1 MEKKT
6 LYTETVKTGNR
17 TFYFDIKQTSNENNY
32 LTISSVTRKG
42 EEQERKQIVVFETEM
57 DQFSESFVR
66 TLLQLGKGKEAK
78 AYGFKA
84 GKRSIYCNI
93 KQTQKGQNYI
103 LISTTRKK
111 DGEEDEREALF
122 IFENEIKDFA
132 AMMARTLINFTRT
145 TTSRTQVIEKA
156 KQAHANAYEPWT
168 KKDEADLALLYT
180 EGKSNDELSAHFQRH
195 PKAITARIE
204 KLGLVESK
212 VAA

>member
-6 LYTETVKTGNR
+6 LHTETVKTGNR
-17 TFYFDIKQTSNENNY
+17 TFYFDIKKTANENNY

-42 EEQERKQIVVFETEM
+42 EEQERKQIVIFETEL
-57 DQFSESFVR
+57 DQFSESFIR
-66 TLLQLGKGKEAK
+66 ILLNLEKGKEAK

-93 KQTQKGQNYI
+93 KQTQKGQNY
-103 LISTTRKK
+103 LLLTTTRKK
-111 DGEEDEREALF
+111 EGEEDEREALF
-122 IFENEIKDFA
+122 VFAHEINAFA
-132 AMMARTLINFTRT
+132 ETMARTLINFTRT
-145 TTSRTQVIEKA
+145 TTSRTQIIEKA
-156 KQAHANAYEPWT
+156 KQSHANAYEPWT

-180 EGKSNDELSAHFQRH
+180 EGKTNDELSTHFQRH